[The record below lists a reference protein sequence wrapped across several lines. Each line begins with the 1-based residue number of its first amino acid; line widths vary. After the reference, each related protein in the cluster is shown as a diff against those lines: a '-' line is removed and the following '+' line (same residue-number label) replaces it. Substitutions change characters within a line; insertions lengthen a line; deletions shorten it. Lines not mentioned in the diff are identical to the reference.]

1 MSDSI
6 WAIDNKE
13 VILDRIDQDLNL
25 VYENFQSSLTY
36 DEFSLLVISSLSA
49 WRVSGFDTSSTVLN
63 FILCK
68 NDSIP
73 HHISE
78 NSKLSSLV
86 LSPFKHFKQ
95 LFNRHINILTD
106 ILRKIESFEEKIGEN
121 TSFNY
126 SWFNENLDLVFER
139 WLEQYGLSSRSFS
152 SILPKELTEL
162 IIHLLGNRVNQ
173 AEDVFSPFAGLNS
186 FYFSFGKDVS
196 YYPQEIDEQVCMI
209 ANMRLMAHDKL
220 IGKLSAFDE
229 LDNPVPI
236 FEKTENGEIA
246 DFSKVQEAKV
256 KFPVLEFNSDAKR
269 FVRKVQTVTQGDSIL
284 DWPSQKFDLILS
296 ALPLNIEF
304 SDEQTFKSIE
314 EFVLYKSMDSLK
326 SNGIAILVVSNSF
339 EHSNKHKKT
348 RKWLVESGHL
358 QHVISFPSGIFTH
371 TQSGATLLVLKKRKT
386 RNIEFTDVGL
396 DIAMLEKVSSRKYKL
411 TREVLKNLKSSKS
424 LIYRKIYNDEVERR
438 SFKLTARRYV
448 LPKKN
453 KSEGI
458 SLRQLLSVRK
468 RIVSKTNLNLVI
480 SAGALSQSIDKL
492 NSTHA
497 VDVKGRRKI
506 FIITEPCIILSLTG
520 EVRARYISESL
531 LNKVGSVGYTSDLL
545 TLNILDES
553 SIDPIYLTYKLNSE
567 PFANQKFR
575 IEFGNYSPRIRS
587 YDLLDLRIA
596 LDPRDIQEVL
606 TREWREDLERS
617 RLIQS
622 SLQKEIEMLR
632 ASNVS
637 VYSEIA
643 SFLHSLGPHL
653 ASIASIPTL
662 IEKSL
667 DGFIYRDDLDRF
679 SAEKTGGLTLSTIS
693 KEMEKAIKSIGSL
706 INSMKEK
713 KDFLDYPLV
722 NVSIAETVG
731 FIETLSFHGKNFYRV
746 EKSIDS
752 LNEISREEN
761 GDFFWKG
768 NLELLEVIL
777 MNILKNSD
785 EHGFSKSRIPVES
798 RYVSI
803 ELAIQDS
810 FLILR
815 CGNNGERFPLDFS
828 IEDYTTLSRSSKTE
842 NTGIGG
848 YDINRIATYFGNPN
862 WQMLLSDRSD
872 LTVVHEFMFKL
883 NDYEY

>member
-6 WAIDNKE
+6 WTIVNKE

-36 DEFSLLVISSLSA
+36 DEFALLVISSLSA
-49 WRVSGFDTSSTVLN
+49 WRVSGFDTSSTVLD
-63 FILCK
+63 FLLCK

-73 HHISE
+73 YHISE
-78 NSKLSSLV
+78 NSELINLV

-95 LFNRHINILTD
+95 LFNRHENILTD
-106 ILRKIESFEEKIGEN
+106 ILEKIESFEEKIGEN

-173 AEDVFSPFAGLNS
+173 AVDVFSPFAGLNS

-220 IGKLSAFDE
+220 IGKLLAFDE
-229 LDNPVPI
+229 LGNPVSV
-236 FEKTENGEIA
+236 FEQTENGKIG
-246 DFSKVQEAKV
+246 DFSKLQEGKV
-256 KFPVLEFNSDAKR
+256 KLPALEFNTHAKR

-284 DWPSQKFDLILS
+284 DWPRQKFDLILS

-314 EFVLYKSMDSLK
+314 EFVLYKSMDSLR

-348 RKWLVESGHL
+348 RKWLVESGYL
-358 QHVISFPSGIFTH
+358 QHVISFPSGIFSH
-371 TQSGATLLVLKKRKT
+371 TQSGATALILKKRKT
-386 RNIEFTDVGL
+386 SNIEFTDFGL
-396 DIAMLEKVSSRKYKL
+396 DATMFKNISSRKYIL
-411 TREVLKNLKSSKS
+411 TREVLRSCKSSKS
-424 LIYRKIYNDEVERR
+424 VIYNRINNSEVEKR
-438 SFKLTARRYV
+438 SFKLTAKRYV
-448 LPKKN
+448 IPKKD
-453 KSEGI
+453 KSEGV
-458 SLRQLLSVRK
+458 SLRQLLTVRK
-468 RIVSKTNLNLVI
+468 RIVAKTNLNLVI
-480 SAGALSQSIDKL
+480 SAGALSQSIDIL
-492 NSTHA
+492 DFTDA

-506 FIITEPCIILSLTG
+506 YIITEPCIILSLTG

-531 LNKVGSVGYTSDLL
+531 LSKVGSVGYTSDLL
-545 TLNILDES
+545 TLKVIDES
-553 SIDPIYLTYKLNSE
+553 TIDPIYLVYKLNTE
-567 PFANQKFR
+567 QFANQKFR

-596 LDPRDIQEVL
+596 LDPKNNQETLVK
-606 TREWREDLERS
+606 EWREDLERS
-617 RLIQS
+617 RLIQN
-622 SLQKEIEMLR
+622 SLQKEIDLLR
-632 ASNVS
+632 ANNVS

-662 IEKSL
+662 IEKSI
-667 DGFIYRDDLDRF
+667 DGFIYRDEFDRF
-679 SAEKTGGLTLSTIS
+679 SSQKTGGLTMSAIS
-693 KEMEKAIKSIGSL
+693 KEMGKAVESIGSL

-731 FIETLSFHGKNFYRV
+731 FIEALSFHGKNFYRV
-746 EKSIDS
+746 DKSIDS
-752 LNEISREEN
+752 LNEISLEEN
-761 GDFFWKG
+761 GEFFWKG

-785 EHGFSKSRIPVES
+785 EHGFSKSKIPVDS

-803 ELAIQDS
+803 ELAIQNA

-815 CGNNGERFPLDFS
+815 CGNNGQRFPLDFS
-828 IEDYTTLSRSSKTE
+828 KEDYKTLSRSSKTE

-862 WQMLLSDRSD
+862 WQLLMNDRSD